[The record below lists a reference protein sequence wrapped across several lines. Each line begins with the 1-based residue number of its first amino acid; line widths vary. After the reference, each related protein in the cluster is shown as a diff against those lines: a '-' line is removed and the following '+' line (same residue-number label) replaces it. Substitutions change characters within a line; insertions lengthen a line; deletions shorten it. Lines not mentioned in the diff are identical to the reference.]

1 MKTAEYFVYLLS
13 CHLNSQR
20 PEGEE
25 ETDWQAIYGLAKR
38 NSVTAIIAYEIQQ
51 LPKEVRPKEELLAKF
66 NEEYDAANN
75 SNFKK
80 FEALTFLTNVLSASK
95 IQHLIVKG
103 AEICNLYPVPELR
116 TSNDV
121 DVVIRQSDFMDAVDL
136 LRQNGFKVGF
146 FSNSRASLSYENEV
160 FELDSE
166 LESLNIQGKIHF
178 SAPFDDPEVSEAK
191 GYTYTLR
198 PMSHLLYVITN
209 LARHLQVGEANIKMI
224 MDIDVLIRNSPGI
237 EMERFTGLCDNLRIR
252 RTAYAVLALAK
263 KWFDTPLA
271 IDFTFADREN
281 AQLYETM
288 EAAVLEGHPLGEPL
302 KKEEKK
308 KTSLLK
314 RIWAALKAFFMWLFP
329 LKRKKSRE
337 EDVFDCSFTKEEIA
351 IFEELSIKPRGS

>member
-13 CHLNSQR
+13 CYLNSQR
-20 PEGEE
+20 PQGEKE
-25 ETDWQAIYGLAKR
+25 ADWQAIYDLAKR
-38 NSVTAIIAYEIQQ
+38 NSVTAMIAYEIRQ
-51 LPKEVRPKEELLAKF
+51 LPRDERPKGDLPAKF
-66 NEEYDAANN
+66 EAEYDAANN
-75 SNFKK
+75 SYYKK
-80 FEALTFLTNVLSASK
+80 FEALAFLTNVLSASK

-103 AEICNLYPVPELR
+103 ADISNLYPVPELR
-116 TSNDV
+116 TSSDA

-178 SAPFDDPEVSEAK
+178 SAPFDDPEVSEAE

-198 PMSHLLYVITN
+198 PMSNLLYVITN

-224 MDIDVLIRNSPGI
+224 MDIDVLVRNCPEIG
-237 EMERFTGLCDNLRIR
+237 MERFTGLCDNLRIR
-252 RTAYAVLALAK
+252 RTAYAVLALSK

-302 KKEEKK
+302 KREENK
-308 KTSLLK
+308 KTPLLK
-314 RIWAALKAFFMWLFP
+314 RIWAALKSFFTWLFP
-329 LKRKKSRE
+329 LKRKKRE
-337 EDVFDCSFTKEEIA
+337 TEVFDCSFTKEEIA
-351 IFEELSIKPRGS
+351 IFEELSVKPRGS